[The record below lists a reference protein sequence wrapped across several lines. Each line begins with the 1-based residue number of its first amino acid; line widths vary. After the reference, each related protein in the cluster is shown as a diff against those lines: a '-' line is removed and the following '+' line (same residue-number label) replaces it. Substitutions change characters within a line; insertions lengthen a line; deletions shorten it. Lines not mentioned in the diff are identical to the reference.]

1 MMNSEQARGIEWDCQ
16 KLVRQYYQHVDLR
29 EFDQAFALFTEDVD
43 WYSMGV
49 HLLGRDEILKALKPA
64 LGKGTIRHVVT
75 NMVVSVIDDDHAE
88 SDFYHTIYYQAE
100 GEFETYDGPIPFE
113 GPHRTHD
120 QHDWYVRTNEG
131 WRIAKRVSH
140 MVFRRNPD
148 DPVSLETWAA
158 EAGKTGEPPKP

>member
-1 MMNSEQARGIEWDCQ
+1 MDSDLARGIEWDCQ
-16 KLVRQYYQHVDLR
+16 KLVRQYYRHVDQR
-29 EFDQAFALFTEDVD
+29 EFAKACDLFTDDVD

-49 HLLGRDEILKALKPA
+49 NLKGSEEILKALTPA

-75 NMVVSVIDDDHAE
+75 NMVVTAVDEDHAE
-88 SDFYHTIYYQAE
+88 SDFYHTIYYQPEA
-100 GEFETYDGPIPFE
+100 EFETHDGPIPFE

-120 QHDWYVRTNEG
+120 QHDWYVRTDAG

-148 DPVSLETWAA
+148 EPVSLETWAA
-158 EAGKTGEPPKP
+158 EAGKTGDAPTS